1 MSDPKVNILM
11 IDDQPAK
18 LLTYEVILAELDENL
33 IKATSAGEALKILLK
48 TDIAVVLMDV
58 SMPDLDGFELTDLIR
73 QHPRFQETAII
84 FISGVHLTDADKIYG
99 YRRGAV
105 DYISVPVVPEVLRA
119 KISIFVDLYRKTRTL
134 EKLNN
139 ELEQRVIER
148 AKELHARAELLDLA
162 SEAIITRDRNGAVT
176 YWNAGAESLYGWS
189 QEEALG
195 KDIHA
200 LLCTKFPVS
209 REAMESSLIDRRLW
223 DGYLRQRTK
232 DGTEII
238 VACRKILNKEGGAV
252 LEVIRDATAQ
262 LRAEEVL
269 RETEKLAAMGRVAGI
284 IAHEINNPLAAI
296 TNLFYLL
303 RHNPSLDEDGKRIA
317 DLAEEEL
324 KRVSHITRQ
333 TLTFYREAKAPM
345 AVSVIELL
353 DDVIGVQEGMLQS
366 ARIYVERKYISACAV
381 HGFPGELRQIFLN
394 LIANAIE
401 AMPNG
406 GRLRLTVREGFDWVT
421 HRSGVSVL
429 ITDTGIGIR
438 REDARKLFEPF
449 FSTKSIKGTGLGLW
463 ISRGILQKYDGRIS
477 FRSYCPGTESMTS
490 FRVFFPSSGVF
501 NFGAVPGDTIPA
513 GSDEFSL
520 DGQAAALVQAH
531 VSSPDRKRERGRRCQ
546 SLLKSA

>member
-1 MSDPKVNILM
+1 MMADTKVNILM

-18 LLTYEVILAELDENL
+18 LLTYEVILADLGENL
-33 IKATSAGEALKILLK
+33 IKATSASEALNILLK

-84 FISGVHLTDADKIYG
+84 FISGVHLTDADKIHG

-105 DYISVPVVPEVLRA
+105 DYISVPVVPDVLRA

-139 ELEQRVIER
+139 ELERRVIER
-148 AKELHARAELLDLA
+148 AAELSARAELLDLA
-162 SEAIITRDRNGAVT
+162 SEAIITRNRSGAIT
-176 YWNAGAESLYGWS
+176 YWNVGAEILYGWS
-189 QEEALG
+189 REEALG
-195 KDIHA
+195 RDIHD
-200 LLCTKFPVS
+200 LLCTTFPVS
-209 REAMESSLIDRRLW
+209 REAVEASLAERGSW
-223 DGYLRQRTK
+223 EGNLRQRTK
-232 DGTEII
+232 DETEII
-238 VACRKILNKEGGAV
+238 VACRKTLSNEGDAV
-252 LEVIRDATAQ
+252 LEVNRDVTAQ
-262 LRAEEVL
+262 LRAEEAL

-303 RHNPSLDEDGKRIA
+303 RHNPSLDDDGKRIA

-353 DDVIGVQEGMLQS
+353 DDVIGVQEGMLQN
-366 ARIYVERKYISACAV
+366 ARIYVEKKYVSACAV

-401 AMPNG
+401 AMPHG

-421 HRSGVSVL
+421 HRSGVTVL
-429 ITDTGIGIR
+429 ITDTGVGIR

-477 FRSYCPGTESMTS
+477 FRSYCPDGESMTS
-490 FRVFFPSSGVF
+490 FRVFFPGSGVF
-501 NFGAVPGDTIPA
+501 NFAVVPGDTATSERTDLDAPTEA
-513 GSDEFSL
+513 FLGVHGS
-520 DGQAAALVQAH
+520 
-531 VSSPDRKRERGRRCQ
+531 SSDRKRERARR

>member
-1 MSDPKVNILM
+1 MTMADSQVNILM

-18 LLTYEVILAELDENL
+18 LLTYEAILADLGENL
-33 IKATSAGEALKILLK
+33 IKATSASQALSILLK

-58 SMPDLDGFELTDLIR
+58 SMPDLDGFELADLIR
-73 QHPRFQETAII
+73 QHPRFQDTAII
-84 FISGVHLTDADKIYG
+84 FISGVHLTDEDKIHG

-119 KISIFVDLYRKTRTL
+119 KISIFVDLHRKTRTL
-134 EKLNN
+134 ETLNN
-139 ELEQRVIER
+139 QLEQRAIER
-148 AKELHARAELLDLA
+148 TEELRVRAELLDLA
-162 SEAIITRDRNGAVT
+162 SEAIITRNIGGAIT
-176 YWNAGAESLYGWS
+176 YWNEGAENLYGWRR
-189 QEEALG
+189 EEALG
-195 KDIHA
+195 KDIHT
-200 LLCTKFPVS
+200 LLCTIFPAS
-209 REAMESSLIDRRLW
+209 RADVEASLRNRRSW
-223 DGYLRQRTK
+223 EGNLRQRTK

-238 VACRKILNKEGGAV
+238 VACRKAMNKEGNAI

-303 RHNPSLDEDGKRIA
+303 RNNPSLNQEGQRVA

-345 AVSVIELL
+345 TVSVIDLL
-353 DDVIGVQEGMLQS
+353 DDVIGVQEVILQNTHIS
-366 ARIYVERKYISACAV
+366 VEKRYVSTGAV

-406 GRLRLTVREGFDWVT
+406 GKLRLTVREGFDWVSNRYGIT
-421 HRSGVSVL
+421 VL
-429 ITDTGIGIR
+429 ITDTGVGIH

-449 FSTKSIKGTGLGLW
+449 FSTKSMKGTGLGLW
-463 ISRGILQKYDGRIS
+463 ISKGIAQKYDGRIT
-477 FRSYCPGTESMTS
+477 FRSYCPGSEALTS
-490 FRVFFPSSGVF
+490 FRVFFPTSSVF
-501 NFGAVPGDTIPA
+501 NLTVVPSDTIPA
-513 GSDEFSL
+513 DSDEPRL
-520 DGQAAALVQAH
+520 NGQAAGTLHAD
-531 VSSPDRKRERGRRCQ
+531 VSSERNEKRAGRT
-546 SLLKSA
+546 LLKSA